1 MWVEKQRVQQ
11 RQKYNGDIVL
21 VVLVG
26 LENKVQEHEGKYI
39 ENVGSSFTLLAL
51 RKIVKLGIDPKL
63 VRRRVYQSIPEILV
77 DF

>member
-1 MWVEKQRVQQ
+1 MRVEKQRVQQ

-39 ENVGSSFTLLAL
+39 ENFEMLGAPLL
-51 RKIVKLGIDPKL
+51 
-63 VRRRVYQSIPEILV
+63 S
-77 DF
+77 